1 MASRDDEK
9 ATIPPN
15 EKTFPSSSDGS
26 QDEET
31 LTINE
36 NALIRKL
43 DLRLLP
49 AVTILYLLSF
59 LDRANVGN
67 AYVAG
72 LGTSIDM
79 SADAYYSG
87 LTLFFVGYV
96 LFEVPWNIVLK
107 RTTPKFWLPT
117 ITFVWGV
124 VTMLQGFVQN
134 QAGFY
139 AIRFFLGL
147 VEGGLFPGELH
158 CCTLAVYLQ
167 STDIS

>member
-1 MASRDDEK
+1 MASPNEK
-9 ATIPPN
+9 EALPTI

-26 QDEET
+26 TSDEEAAT
-31 LTINE
+31 PINE
-36 NALIRKL
+36 RSLLRKL
-43 DLRLLP
+43 DSRLLP

-72 LGTSIDM
+72 LGTSINM

-96 LFEVPWNIVLK
+96 LFEVPWNIILK

-117 ITFVWGV
+117 ITFTWGI
-124 VTMLQGFVQN
+124 VTMLQGFVQS

-139 AIRFFLGL
+139 AVRFFLGL
-147 VEGGLFPGELH
+147 VEGG
-158 CCTLAVYLQ
+158 
-167 STDIS
+167 